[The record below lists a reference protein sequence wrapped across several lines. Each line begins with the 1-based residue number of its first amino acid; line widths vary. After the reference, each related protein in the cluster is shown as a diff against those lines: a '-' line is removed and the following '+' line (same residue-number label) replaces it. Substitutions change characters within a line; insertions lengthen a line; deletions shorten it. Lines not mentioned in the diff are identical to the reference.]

1 MKNLYRL
8 IKRPLVTEK
17 SSVKKAENQVV
28 LEVSTNANKSEIKK
42 AVEKIF
48 KVTVIGIN
56 TINFPGKKKR
66 VGKSLGRRPA
76 WKKAYIKL
84 KEGENIEF
92 FEGM

>member
-1 MKNLYRL
+1 M
-8 IKRPLVTEK
+8 TEK